1 VKESDGATVPGA
13 ATLFALAALM
23 VFAALFLGASR
34 RPLTM
39 MIAEVA
45 ALVLLVSVL
54 FPWRAPMQLAAPVGV
69 GVGRPLSRPLQIFLI
84 LLWLVPLIQLL
95 PVTAGLWAELPGR
108 AFYAESIRLANGS
121 SGLEWRAI
129 SLIPSATEAA
139 WLALLLPL
147 AVFVVAMR
155 LDRERLLILVLVFL
169 GIASLQALLGL
180 AQYGSAAQTDSALGT
195 YLNRNHLAG
204 LLEMALPMSLALLAA
219 TVGHTRPP
227 HAAGRHGRRKRTLR
241 QWVARF
247 SVTRINQA
255 AALGAVSLAIL
266 LGLIFTRSRAGVTL
280 AMVGILL
287 STLMFSYRLGGRN
300 TYGLIGTF
308 TAVGVGVASL
318 IGLVPVWSR
327 FTYAEPFEDGRW
339 KIFDATVRAIG
350 EFFPLG
356 SGAGTFVEVLR
367 RFHPASFPGVTINR
381 AHNDYLEWLLEFG
394 LIAGV
399 LILVWL
405 LFYVRQWGRVW
416 KRGEWTIWR
425 FAQAGAGIALLLMML
440 HTLVDYNLRTPANA
454 VATAFVAAVFFHR
467 TRSDDGR
474 RYRKQTGSG
483 AGAAA
488 PQPDYRIPPENQ
500 SNPFGA

>member
-1 VKESDGATVPGA
+1 VLVYG
-13 ATLFALAALM
+13 LAALL
-23 VFAALFLGASR
+23 VFAAVFLGTSG
-34 RPLTM
+34 PLPLPM
-39 MIAEVA
+39 MTLEIVAVVLLLGLLLTWRVAPGIKEVA
-45 ALVLLVSVL
+45 GGGSV
-54 FPWRAPMQLAAPVGV
+54 Q
-69 GVGRPLSRPLQIFLI
+69 PLSRPLQVFVT
-84 LLWLVPLIQLL
+84 LLFLVPLVQLV
-95 PVTAGLWAELPGR
+95 PVPDGWWTQLPGR
-108 AFYAESIRLANGS
+108 AFYAEAMWLAGDSGNGFD
-121 SGLEWRAI
+121 WRAL

-139 WLALLLPL
+139 WLALLAPL
-147 AVFVVAMR
+147 AVFLAAMR
-155 LDRERLLILVLVFL
+155 LDRERLLPLVMVFL
-169 GIASLQALLGL
+169 GIATLEALLGL
-180 AQYGSAAQTDSALGT
+180 IQFGSAAVTDSALGT
-195 YLNRNHLAG
+195 YRNRNHLAG
-204 LLEMALPMSLALLAA
+204 LLEMALPMALALLAA

-227 HAAGRHGRRKRTLR
+227 HAATRHGRRKPTFR
-241 QWVARF
+241 QWLARF
-247 SVTRINQA
+247 SVTRINQV

-308 TAVGVGVASL
+308 TAAGIGVASL
-318 IGLVPVWSR
+318 IGLAPVLSR
-327 FTYAEPFEDGRW
+327 FTYADPFEDGRW

-416 KRGEWTIWR
+416 KRGDWTIWR

-474 RYRKQTGSG
+474 RYRKQPNSG

-500 SNPFGA
+500 NNPFGA